1 MQQGISMGV
10 TRINEF
16 RAKDGEDDS
25 LYALLVSFLP
35 IIASAD
41 GCRSC
46 QLLHNLDDP
55 ARLVI
60 IEAWDSVEA
69 HQAAAKTIPPQNVEK
84 AQELL
89 ACPPR
94 GAYYIPCD
102 D

>member
-1 MQQGISMGV
+1 MSV

-25 LYALLVSFLP
+25 LYALLASFLP
-35 IIASAD
+35 VIGSTA

-60 IEAWDSVEA
+60 IETWDSVEA
-69 HQAAAKTIPPQNVEK
+69 HRAAAKTIPPQNLEK

-94 GAYYIPCD
+94 GAYYIACGD
-102 D
+102 

>member
-1 MQQGISMGV
+1 MSV

-16 RAKDGEDDS
+16 RAKDGEDVS
-25 LYALLVSFLP
+25 LYALLASVIP
-35 IIASAD
+35 IIAATE

-55 ARLVI
+55 ARLII
-60 IEAWDSVEA
+60 IETWDSVAA
-69 HQAAAKTIPPQNVEK
+69 HQEVVKKIPPQHLEK
-84 AQELL
+84 AHELL

-94 GAYYIPCD
+94 GTYYIPCD

>member
-1 MQQGISMGV
+1 MSV

-16 RAKDGEDDS
+16 RAKDGEDVS
-25 LYALLVSFLP
+25 LYALLASFLP
-35 IIASAD
+35 IITLAE

-55 ARLVI
+55 ARLII
-60 IEAWDSVEA
+60 IETWDSVEA
-69 HQAAAKTIPPQNVEK
+69 HQAAAKSIPPQNVEK
-84 AQELL
+84 ALELL

-94 GAYYIPCD
+94 GTYYIPCD

>member
-1 MQQGISMGV
+1 MSV

-25 LYALLVSFLP
+25 LYALLASFLP

-41 GCRSC
+41 GCQSC
-46 QLLHNLDDP
+46 QLLHKLDDP

-69 HQAAAKTIPPQNVEK
+69 HQAAAEMIAPQNLEK

-94 GAYYIPCD
+94 GAYYIASGD
-102 D
+102 